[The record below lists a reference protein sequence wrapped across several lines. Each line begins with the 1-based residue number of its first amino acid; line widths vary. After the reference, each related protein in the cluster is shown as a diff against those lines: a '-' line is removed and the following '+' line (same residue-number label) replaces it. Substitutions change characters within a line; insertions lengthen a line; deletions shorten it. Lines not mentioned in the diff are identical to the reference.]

1 MHVILILT
9 YVQSCYKMKGPI
21 VTARALTRWLLMRIC
36 TKQSL
41 RFLPLLNSANTHVHQ
56 FGTGSSFNKHWRPWQ
71 DTDS

>member
-41 RFLPLLNSANTHVHQ
+41 CFLPLLNSANTHVHQ